1 MIKRFLKKRNC
12 ISIELGYSA
21 VKGVKLC
28 SGKGRQI
35 DKCGIFP
42 LNAKS
47 LYPYEE
53 PSLVLPSIEALR
65 DKLEAKGKAVNL
77 CINMS
82 HVTVREIRVP
92 VVPEE
97 ELLEVIKWEL
107 KKVIDFDPEEYNLD
121 YKVIEKIENEAVPKF
136 LVKVYVA
143 RKSILRQYVSLIEHT
158 GMKVDLI
165 TIPPFALKYLISE
178 MLDNIP
184 ENIAILDLGAKTTSL
199 SVIKKRVVRFERQLM
214 FSAFELIDIL
224 EKEGVEF
231 SSLRELYL
239 GYSIGDGTLLDRAT
253 KEALDI
259 LIEDLSKSFGYYNS
273 VIKGGNIS
281 AIFLTGGLAN
291 IKGIA
296 EYIQSG
302 VGSSV
307 SILNPMRV
315 FQCDDITIDPLRIS
329 VALGTGLLI

>member
-1 MIKRFLKKRNC
+1 MIKKYLKKRNC
-12 ISIELGYSA
+12 IAIELGYSA

-28 SGKGRQI
+28 SGKEKRI

-42 LNAKS
+42 LNTQS

-65 DKLEAKGKAVNL
+65 DKLNAKGKTINL

-107 KKVIDFDPEEYNLD
+107 RKVIDFDPEEYNLD

-143 RKSILRQYVSLIEHT
+143 RKNILRQYVSLIEHA

-165 TIPPFALKYLISE
+165 TIPPFALKYLIFE
-178 MLDNIP
+178 VVNNVMDNV
-184 ENIAILDLGAKTTSL
+184 AILDMGAKTTSL
-199 SVIKKRVVRFERQLM
+199 SVIKNRFVRFERQLR

-224 EKEGVEF
+224 KKEGVEF

-239 GYSIGDGTLLDRAT
+239 GYSIGDGTLLDKAT
-253 KEALDI
+253 KEGLDI
-259 LIEDLSKSFGYYNS
+259 LIDDLSKSFGYYNS

-281 AIFLTGGLAN
+281 AIFVTGGLAN

-302 VGSSV
+302 VGISV
-307 SILNPMRV
+307 NTLNPMRV
-315 FQCDDITIDPLRIS
+315 FQCEDITVDPFRIS
-329 VALGTGLLI
+329 VAIGAGLLT